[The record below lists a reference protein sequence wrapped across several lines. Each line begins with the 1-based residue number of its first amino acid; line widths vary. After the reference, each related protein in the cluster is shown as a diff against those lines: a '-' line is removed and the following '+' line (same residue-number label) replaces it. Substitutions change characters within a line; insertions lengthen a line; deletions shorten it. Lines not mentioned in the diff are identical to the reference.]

1 MDWNFWGREL
11 TVGCAVVVSPLPRE
25 WSCLYRRDQGGISFL
40 IVRSF
45 FGNIFDRL
53 GPCIGEKWVPRLRP
67 AGFGTHQ
74 IEPGDEP
81 RGPSRERCV
90 RGDRW
95 YPGSLRRK
103 RSILI
108 VAGWKLAKIALRR
121 SRRGGGRCAW
131 VVS

>member
-11 TVGCAVVVSPLPRE
+11 TVGCPVVVSPLPRE
-25 WSCLYRRDQGGISFL
+25 WSCLYRRGQGGISFL

-53 GPCIGEKWVPRLRP
+53 GPASAKSGSLACFRQAWGR
-67 AGFGTHQ
+67 HQ

-95 YPGSLRRK
+95 YPGILRRK
-103 RSILI
+103 RSI
-108 VAGWKLAKIALRR
+108 
-121 SRRGGGRCAW
+121 
-131 VVS
+131 